1 MTPPPD
7 DVQAIALALETIEE
21 YRAGIEDVTADL
33 MGRSTTLEE
42 RAVIGDTLDRL
53 RLTVSEAS
61 AWANDRLVAAMNARR
76 LDRLTDVPG
85 LVPIER
91 QASKARKGW
100 DNEALRTTTLGRLRT
115 RAVEHARLV
124 DAETGE
130 PAASWDDAVA
140 SLSEVWNL
148 SGGNVRVT
156 ALKAL
161 GVDPDEYCTPGK
173 TTWSVR
179 YVRDDG

>member
-1 MTPPPD
+1 MND
-7 DVQAIALALETIEE
+7 AKAITLALETLEE
-21 YRAGIEDVTADL
+21 YREGIDEVTADL

-42 RAVIGDTLDRL
+42 RALIGDTLDRL
-53 RLTVSEAS
+53 RLTVTAAS
-61 AWANDRLVAAMNARR
+61 AWGNDRLVAAMNARR

-91 QASKARKGW
+91 QPSKARKGW

-115 RAVEHARLV
+115 RAAEQARLV
-124 DAETGE
+124 DPETGE
-130 PAASWDDAVA
+130 PAPSWDDAVQ
-140 SLSEVWNL
+140 SLTEVWNL
-148 SGGNVRVT
+148 SGANARIT

-161 GVDPDEYCTPGK
+161 GLDPDEYCTPGK

-179 YVRDDG
+179 YVRDDA